1 MARSHPPTL
10 LKIAERTLR
19 DECDL
24 ARGERILVALSGG
37 GDSSA
42 LVHVLSL
49 LAPKIGFSLVAHGV
63 DHGLRQEAS
72 AELDLAE
79 SLCQKLSVPFSRTR
93 VDVGTGGN
101 LQARAR
107 AARHEALASAASQ
120 TAASRIATAHHADD
134 RAETVIMRLL
144 NGSPPSGLGVLPPAE
159 GRLVRPL
166 VRARKADIEQ
176 HLARHG
182 IPHAEDPSNLNRRF
196 LRVRIRLDVMPV
208 LEAISPAVVPHLTT
222 LADEIVSGALPIP
235 TDDAGV
241 PVALRG
247 AHVREVRRALRLG
260 KGARIRISGGREIV
274 VDPKRRELRVDRGT
288 GGNGVRGAHGTSA
301 QNPARGG
308 QKGDAKRP
316 KRG

>member
-19 DECDL
+19 DECAL
-24 ARGERILVALSGG
+24 ERGERLLVALSGG

-42 LVHVLSL
+42 LIHVLSL
-49 LAPKIGFSLVAHGV
+49 LAPKLGVSLVAHGV
-63 DHGLRQEAS
+63 DHGLRQEAKT
-72 AELDLAE
+72 ELDLAE
-79 SLCQKLSVPFSRTR
+79 ALCQRLSVPFARTE
-93 VDVGTGGN
+93 VAVGAGGN

-107 AARHEALASAASQ
+107 AARHEALAAA
-120 TAASRIATAHHADD
+120 AARAEASRIATAHHADD
-134 RAETVIMRLL
+134 RAETVVMRLL
-144 NGSPPSGLGVLPPAE
+144 NGAPPSGLGVLPPAE

-166 VRARKADIEQ
+166 LRARKSDIER
-176 HLARHG
+176 HLERHG

-196 LRVRIRLDVMPV
+196 LRVRVRLEVMPV
-208 LEAISPAVVPHLTT
+208 LEAISPSVVAHLTA
-222 LADEIVSGALPIP
+222 LADEIVSAALPIP

-241 PVALRG
+241 PVPLRG

-274 VDPKRRELRVDRGT
+274 VDPKRHELRVDDGT
-288 GGNGVRGAHGTSA
+288 ADGTASREP
-301 QNPARGG
+301 QNAGLGG
-308 QKGDAKRP
+308 QKGGAKPR